1 MAKTLA
7 FNLSGMGRQ
16 RLRKPQESVLMP
28 KRSRTLRPAQGKPA
42 RPVGRKPRPGIVHT
56 SLYLPEAVYE
66 ALREI
71 AFDERAKIHDL
82 VLEGIELALRKRGY
96 PSIGDLKAKHERKG
110 R

>member
-1 MAKTLA
+1 MA
-7 FNLSGMGRQ
+7 
-16 RLRKPQESVLMP
+16 
-28 KRSRTLRPAQGKPA
+28 KRSRTLRPAQSGPA
-42 RPVGRKPRPGIVHT
+42 KPVGRKPRPRIVHT

-82 VLEGIELALRKRGY
+82 VLEGTEHALRKRGY
-96 PSIGDLKAKHERKG
+96 PSIADLKAKYERKG